1 MDILVYL
8 ENNNGKIHRISLE
21 AIAAAQSLGSEL
33 GSSVGAIVIG
43 DAAETLGSH
52 ASGFDIAEVL
62 TISGGQLSSYS
73 ADGYSAALAQIIES
87 ELPQYVF
94 AGHSYQVRDFMPRVS
109 AKLGIPFLSDNIAVR
124 IENGLPI
131 FTKQVFHAKLA
142 ADVTASSSP
151 CIVSFQSAAFSSDA
165 VKSGSAAVRAAD
177 VTLSESDVRTSSEE
191 PFQEA
196 EGGVDLSS
204 ADIIVAVGRGI
215 GKEENLPMVQ
225 ELANALGAELASSRP
240 IVDSGWYESFRQIGS
255 SGQTVAP
262 KLYIALGISG
272 AIQHVVGMK
281 GSKNVIAINKDPGA
295 PIFELADFGVEGDIL
310 EIIPKLT
317 KAINNAKS

>member
-21 AIAAAQSLGSEL
+21 AVAAAQSVGSEL
-33 GSSVGAIVIG
+33 GLSVGAVSIG
-43 DAAETLGSH
+43 DSAEALASEAAGL
-52 ASGFDIAEVL
+52 DLAEVL
-62 TISGGQLSSYS
+62 TVSADALNAYS
-73 ADGYSAALAQIIES
+73 ADGYSAALAKVIES
-87 ELPQYVF
+87 ESVQYLF
-94 AGHSYQVRDFMPRVS
+94 AGHSYQVRDFIPRVS
-109 AKLGIPFLSDNIAVR
+109 AKLGIPFLGDNIAVR
-124 IENGLPI
+124 TEGGSPV

-151 CIVSFQSAAFSSDA
+151 FLVSFQSAAFSSDDA
-165 VKSGSAAVRAAD
+165 ASGNANVRAAD
-177 VTLSESDVRTSSEE
+177 VSVSADEVRTSSED

-225 ELANALGAELASSRP
+225 DLADALGAELASSRP
-240 IVDSGWYESFRQIGS
+240 IVDSGWYEPFRQIGS

-295 PIFELADFGVEGDIL
+295 PIFELADVGVEGDIL

-317 KAINNAKS
+317 EAIQSAKS

>member
-1 MDILVYL
+1 MEILVYL

-21 AIAAAQSLGSEL
+21 AVAAAQSVGSEL
-33 GSSVGAIVIG
+33 GLTVGAVAIG
-43 DAAETLGSH
+43 DGAEALASE
-52 ASGFDIAEVL
+52 ASGLDLAEVL
-62 TISGGQLSSYS
+62 TVSADSLASYS
-73 ADGYSAALAQIIES
+73 ADGYSAALAKVIES
-87 ELPQYVF
+87 ESPQYVF
-94 AGHSYQVRDFMPRVS
+94 AGHSYQVRDFIPRVS
-109 AKLGIPFLSDNIAVR
+109 AKLGIPFLGDNISVR
-124 IENGLPI
+124 TEGGSPV

-142 ADVTASSSP
+142 ADITASSTP
-151 CIVSFQSAAFSSDA
+151 CLVSFQSAAFSSDDA
-165 VKSGSAAVRAAD
+165 ASGSANARAAD
-177 VTLSESDVRTSSEE
+177 ISVSADDVRTGSEE

-215 GKEENLPMVQ
+215 GKEENLPLVQ
-225 ELANALGAELASSRP
+225 ELADALGAELASSRP
-240 IVDSGWYESFRQIGS
+240 IVDSGWYEPFRQIGS

-295 PIFELADFGVEGDIL
+295 PIFELADVGVEGDIL

-317 KAINNAKS
+317 EAIQNAKS

>member
-21 AIAAAQSLGSEL
+21 AVAAAQSLGSEL
-33 GSSVGAIVIG
+33 GQSVGAIAIG
-43 DAAETLGSH
+43 EGAEILGAQ
-52 ASGFDIAEVL
+52 ASGLDIAEVL
-62 TISGGQLSSYS
+62 TVSGDQLNTYS

-87 ELPQYVF
+87 ESPQYVF

-109 AKLGIPFLSDNIAVR
+109 AKMGIPFLSDNIAVR
-124 IENGLPI
+124 VENGFPLY
-131 FTKQVFHAKLA
+131 TKQVFHAKLA

-165 VKSGSAAVRAAD
+165 IESGTAAVRSVN
-177 VTLSESDVRTSSEE
+177 VTLSDSDVRTSSEE
-191 PFQEA
+191 PFQES

-215 GKEENLPMVQ
+215 GKEENLPMV
-225 ELANALGAELASSRP
+225 EDLANALGAEIASSRP
-240 IVDSGWYESFRQIGS
+240 IVDSGWYEPFRQIGS

-317 KAINNAKS
+317 EAINNAKS